1 MVRPSIA
8 GRLGQGKA
16 ALSGCSAPG
25 YGRRPTLTMNAIS
38 LRSSLRK
45 MDVPQRYPAV
55 LTLMRMVS
63 NAPTKRPKECGK
75 RPSSTAFG
83 ASDAGFAP
91 QRVHRAVRRAAKC
104 LTYVTSIK
112 IDTCGA
118 TPIYSPQVQGQVT
131 MQRDSDP
138 PHVSAERFSQRP
150 EAVFRLTTA
159 ILPPQ
164 VSPNGSVGGFC
175 PCM

>member
-1 MVRPSIA
+1 MARGPD
-8 GRLGQGKA
+8 
-16 ALSGCSAPG
+16 
-25 YGRRPTLTMNAIS
+25 IS
-38 LRSSLRK
+38 
-45 MDVPQRYPAV
+45 
-55 LTLMRMVS
+55 
-63 NAPTKRPKECGK
+63 GK

-83 ASDAGFAP
+83 ACGAGFAP
-91 QRVHRAVRRAAKC
+91 QRVHRAAGQAAKC

-138 PHVSAERFSQRP
+138 PHVSTARFSQRP
-150 EAVFRLTTA
+150 EAVLRLTTA
-159 ILPPQ
+159 ILTPGI
-164 VSPNGSVGGFC
+164 SSGGFR